1 MDGIL
6 LTCFMVSPFGFG
18 DKCPSSAETLYPITG
33 PRWLIRVSYRQCLN
47 LSIISG
53 QIEIYEERN
62 MAVTHQAYQFLTSY
76 KQR

>member
-18 DKCPSSAETLYPITG
+18 DRCPSFAETLYPITG
-33 PRWLIRVSYRQCLN
+33 RRWLIRVSYRQCLN

-53 QIEIYEERN
+53 QIEISGERN
-62 MAVTHQAYQFLTSY
+62 MAVTHQVYQFLTSY
-76 KQR
+76 IQR